1 MQGSEVKIPM
11 MVDLEEVVVLRVG
24 LPQATSPK
32 SSGVWRG
39 GLAQQ
44 SCGVFKDEARA
55 QMIECQFADSS
66 NRQQTNTKQ
75 SQTPASQQAQEPGSQ
90 RTRGRIDIRRDTYL
104 C

>member
-1 MQGSEVKIPM
+1 MQGSEFKIPII
-11 MVDLEEVVVLRVG
+11 VGLEEVVVLRVG

-32 SSGVWRG
+32 SSGVWRS

-55 QMIECQFADSS
+55 QMIECQFADTSS

-75 SQTPASQQAQEPGSQ
+75 P
-90 RTRGRIDIRRDTYL
+90 
-104 C
+104 